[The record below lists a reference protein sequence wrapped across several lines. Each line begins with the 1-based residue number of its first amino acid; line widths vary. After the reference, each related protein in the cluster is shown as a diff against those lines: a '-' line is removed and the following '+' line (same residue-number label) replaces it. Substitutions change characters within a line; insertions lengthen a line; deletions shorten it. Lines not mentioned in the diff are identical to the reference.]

1 MSTFLMKGKK
11 MSLRALIN
19 SRILVSV
26 IVIMCVGV
34 MLTIWQAK
42 QAVEKEVSSSFNLA
56 LQMIDL
62 GFSHLSR
69 TPLTEFEWLRQ
80 ISAIQKTRHLHIS
93 IVNDEGTEVE
103 WFVNEDRPKEDI
115 PPQWFVK
122 AVETTYPEANYDIR
136 LADGRTKQII
146 VRADPIDEI
155 SEVWEDSLAYF
166 WSVIT
171 LIGVIFLAI
180 NMVFNSMLRTVRSIV
195 VGLRRVESGQYGRKL
210 PPFDI
215 REFDA
220 IATEINHLSDALKV
234 AKENNQALAR
244 HTMQIQESERRNLS
258 RELHD
263 EMGQSLTAIKAMST
277 AIRQP
282 GTDVAKISDSIT
294 EICNHLAGVVRSM
307 MRTLHPLSLADLGL
321 GATLADLVNEWRRRH
336 PDLVIKLDYDDRLD
350 DISHELAIH
359 VYRIAQECL
368 TNVVRHANA
377 TEVTLLIRQ
386 EGEHTSPRVVMRIR
400 DNGQGGESSGHGF
413 GVLAMRERVENMG
426 GRFRF
431 ESEAGKGVNVS
442 VWMPILEKT
451 ENE

>member
-1 MSTFLMKGKK
+1 
-11 MSLRALIN
+11 MSLRGLIN
-19 SRILVSV
+19 SRIIFSV
-26 IVIMCVGV
+26 IIIILVGGL
-34 MLTIWQAK
+34 LTIWQARHS
-42 QAVEKEVSSSFNLA
+42 VEREVNSSFNLA

-69 TPLTEFEWLRQ
+69 TSMTEYEWLQQ
-80 ISAIQKTRHLHIS
+80 ISAIQHTRHLHIS
-93 IVNDEGTEVE
+93 LINEENEEVE
-103 WFVNEDRPKEDI
+103 WFVSDDI
-115 PPQWFVK
+115 DEELPPQWFQRAVK
-122 AVETTYPEANYDIR
+122 TTYPSSKYDIK
-136 LADGRTKQII
+136 LADGRVKKII
-146 VRADPIDEI
+146 VRADPMDEI
-155 SEVWEDSLAYF
+155 AEAWEESEAYF
-166 WSVIT
+166 WSVMT
-171 LIGVIFLAI
+171 MVAVIFLAI
-180 NMVFNSMLRTVRSIV
+180 NFVFNSMLQNVRTIV

-210 PPFDI
+210 PPFKI
-215 REFDA
+215 SEFDA

-282 GTDVAKISDSIT
+282 GTDVAKISDSIA

-321 GATLADLVNEWRRRH
+321 GATLTDLVNEWRRRH

-350 DISHELAIH
+350 DVSHELAIH

-386 EGEHTSPRVVMRIR
+386 EGEHTSPRVVMRIH
-400 DNGQGGESSGHGF
+400 DNGQGGETSGHGF

-442 VWMPILEKT
+442 VWMPIIEKT

>member
-1 MSTFLMKGKK
+1 

-19 SRILVSV
+19 SRILISV
-26 IVIMCVGV
+26 IFILLVGGV
-34 MLTIWQAK
+34 LTIWQAK

-62 GFSHLSR
+62 GFSRLSR
-69 TPLTEFEWLRQ
+69 TPLTEYEWLRQ

-93 IVNDEGTEVE
+93 VVNEEGEEVE
-103 WFVNEDRPKEDI
+103 WFVNDKNPDEEI
-115 PPQWFVK
+115 PPQWFIK
-122 AVETTYPEANYDIR
+122 SVETTYPEANYDIR
-136 LADGRTKQII
+136 LADGRSKQLI

-155 SEVWEDSLAYF
+155 SEAWGESLAYF
-166 WSVIT
+166 WSVVT
-171 LIGVIFLAI
+171 MIGVIFLAI

-210 PPFDI
+210 PPYDI

-220 IATEINHLSDALKV
+220 IASEINHLSDALKV

-282 GTDVAKISDSIT
+282 GTDVTKISDSIA

-307 MRTLHPLSLADLGL
+307 MKTLHPLSLADLGL
-321 GATLADLVNEWRRRH
+321 GATLTDLVNEWRRRH
-336 PDLVIKLDYDDRLD
+336 PELMIKLNYDERLD
-350 DISHELAIH
+350 QVSHELAIH
-359 VYRIAQECL
+359 VYRIAQECI

-377 TEVTLLIRQ
+377 STVTLTIRQ

-400 DNGQGGESSGHGF
+400 DNGQGGKPSGYGF
-413 GVLAMRERVENMG
+413 GVLAMQERVENMG

-431 ESEAGKGVNVS
+431 ESEAGKGVSIN
-442 VWMPILEKT
+442 VWMPIIEKI

>member
-166 WSVIT
+166 WAVIT

-195 VGLRRVESGQYGRKL
+195 R
-210 PPFDI
+210 
-215 REFDA
+215 
-220 IATEINHLSDALKV
+220 
-234 AKENNQALAR
+234 
-244 HTMQIQESERRNLS
+244 
-258 RELHD
+258 
-263 EMGQSLTAIKAMST
+263 
-277 AIRQP
+277 
-282 GTDVAKISDSIT
+282 
-294 EICNHLAGVVRSM
+294 
-307 MRTLHPLSLADLGL
+307 
-321 GATLADLVNEWRRRH
+321 
-336 PDLVIKLDYDDRLD
+336 
-350 DISHELAIH
+350 
-359 VYRIAQECL
+359 
-368 TNVVRHANA
+368 
-377 TEVTLLIRQ
+377 
-386 EGEHTSPRVVMRIR
+386 
-400 DNGQGGESSGHGF
+400 
-413 GVLAMRERVENMG
+413 
-426 GRFRF
+426 
-431 ESEAGKGVNVS
+431 S
-442 VWMPILEKT
+442 VWS
-451 ENE
+451 

>member
-1 MSTFLMKGKK
+1 
-11 MSLRALIN
+11 MSLRGLIN
-19 SRILVSV
+19 SRILFSV
-26 IVIMCVGV
+26 IIIVLVGGV
-34 MLTIWQAK
+34 LTIWQARHS
-42 QAVEKEVSSSFNLA
+42 VEREVNSSFKLA

-69 TPLTEFEWLRQ
+69 TSMTEYEWLQQ
-80 ISAIQKTRHLHIS
+80 ISAIQHTRHLHIS
-93 IVNDEGTEVE
+93 ILNENGDEVE
-103 WFVNEDRPKEDI
+103 WFVSDELDEEL
-115 PPQWFVK
+115 PPEWFVR
-122 AVETTYPEANYDIR
+122 AVKTTYPSANYDIK
-136 LADGRTKQII
+136 LADGRIKQII
-146 VRADPIDEI
+146 VRADPMDEI
-155 SEVWEDSLAYF
+155 TEAWEESTAYF
-166 WSVIT
+166 WSVMTMIA
-171 LIGVIFLAI
+171 VIFLAI
-180 NMVFNSMLRTVRSIV
+180 NFVFNSMLRTVRSIV
-195 VGLRRVESGQYGRKL
+195 AGLRRVESGQYGRKL

-220 IATEINHLSDALKV
+220 IASEINHLSDALKV

-282 GTDVAKISDSIT
+282 GAEVAKISDSIA

-321 GATLADLVNEWRRRH
+321 GATLADLVNEWRRRNSE
-336 PDLVIKLDYDDRLD
+336 LVVKLDYDDRLD
-350 DISHELAIH
+350 QVSHELAIH

-377 TEVTLLIRQ
+377 TEVTLTIRQ
-386 EGEHTSPRVVMRIR
+386 EGEQSSPRVVMRIR
-400 DNGQGGESSGHGF
+400 DNGQGGESSGEGF

-431 ESEAGKGVNVS
+431 ESEAGNGVCVS
-442 VWMPILEKT
+442 VWMPIIEKS

>member
-1 MSTFLMKGKK
+1 
-11 MSLRALIN
+11 MSLRGLIN
-19 SRILVSV
+19 SRIIFSV
-26 IVIMCVGV
+26 IIIILVGGL
-34 MLTIWQAK
+34 LTIWQARHS
-42 QAVEKEVSSSFNLA
+42 VEREVNSSFNLA

-69 TPLTEFEWLRQ
+69 TSMTEYEWLQQ
-80 ISAIQKTRHLHIS
+80 ISAIQHTRHLHIS
-93 IVNDEGTEVE
+93 LINEENEEVE
-103 WFVNEDRPKEDI
+103 WFVSDDI
-115 PPQWFVK
+115 DEELPPQWFQRAVK
-122 AVETTYPEANYDIR
+122 TTYPSSKYDIK
-136 LADGRTKQII
+136 LADGRVKKII
-146 VRADPIDEI
+146 VRADPMDEI
-155 SEVWEDSLAYF
+155 AEAWEESEAYF
-166 WSVIT
+166 WSVMT
-171 LIGVIFLAI
+171 MVAVIFLAI
-180 NMVFNSMLRTVRSIV
+180 NFVFNSMLQNVRTIV

-210 PPFDI
+210 PPFKI
-215 REFDA
+215 SE
-220 IATEINHLSDALKV
+220 LSDALKV

-282 GTDVAKISDSIT
+282 GTDVAKISDSIA

-321 GATLADLVNEWRRRH
+321 GATLTDLVNEWRRRH
-336 PDLVIKLDYDDRLD
+336 PDLVIKLDYDDCLD
-350 DISHELAIH
+350 DVSHELAIH

-386 EGEHTSPRVVMRIR
+386 EGEHTSPRVVMRIH
-400 DNGQGGESSGHGF
+400 DNGQGGETSGHGF

-442 VWMPILEKT
+442 VWMPIIEKT

>member
-1 MSTFLMKGKK
+1 
-11 MSLRALIN
+11 MSLRGLIN
-19 SRILVSV
+19 SRIIFSV
-26 IVIMCVGV
+26 IIIILVGGL
-34 MLTIWQAK
+34 LTIWQARHS
-42 QAVEKEVSSSFNLA
+42 VEREVNSSFNLA

-69 TPLTEFEWLRQ
+69 TSMTEYEWLQQ
-80 ISAIQKTRHLHIS
+80 ISAIQHTRHLHIS
-93 IVNDEGTEVE
+93 LINEENEEVE
-103 WFVNEDRPKEDI
+103 WFVSDDI
-115 PPQWFVK
+115 DEELPPQWFQQAVK
-122 AVETTYPEANYDIR
+122 TTYPSSKYDIK
-136 LADGRTKQII
+136 LADGRVKKII
-146 VRADPIDEI
+146 VRADPMDEI
-155 SEVWEDSLAYF
+155 AETWEESEAYF
-166 WSVIT
+166 WSVMT
-171 LIGVIFLAI
+171 MVAVIFLAI
-180 NMVFNSMLRTVRSIV
+180 NFVFNSMLQNVRTIV

-210 PPFDI
+210 PPFKI
-215 REFDA
+215 SEFDA

-282 GTDVAKISDSIT
+282 GTDVAKISDSIA

-321 GATLADLVNEWRRRH
+321 GATLTDLVNEWRRRH

-350 DISHELAIH
+350 DVSHELAIH

-386 EGEHTSPRVVMRIR
+386 EGDHTSPRVVMRIH
-400 DNGQGGESSGHGF
+400 DNGQGGETSGHGF

-442 VWMPILEKT
+442 VWMPIIEKT

>member
-1 MSTFLMKGKK
+1 
-11 MSLRALIN
+11 MSLRGLIN
-19 SRILVSV
+19 SRIIFSV
-26 IVIMCVGV
+26 IIIILVGGL
-34 MLTIWQAK
+34 LTIWQARHS
-42 QAVEKEVSSSFNLA
+42 VEREVNSSFNLA

-69 TPLTEFEWLRQ
+69 TSMTEYEWLQQ
-80 ISAIQKTRHLHIS
+80 ISAIQHTRHLHIS
-93 IVNDEGTEVE
+93 LINEENEEVE
-103 WFVNEDRPKEDI
+103 WFVSDDI
-115 PPQWFVK
+115 DEELPPQWFQRAVK
-122 AVETTYPEANYDIR
+122 TTYPSSKYDIK
-136 LADGRTKQII
+136 LADGRVKKII
-146 VRADPIDEI
+146 VRADPMDEI
-155 SEVWEDSLAYF
+155 AEVWEESEAYF
-166 WSVIT
+166 WSVMT
-171 LIGVIFLAI
+171 MVAVIFLAI
-180 NMVFNSMLRTVRSIV
+180 NFVFNSMLQNVRTIV

-210 PPFDI
+210 PPFKI
-215 REFDA
+215 SEFDA

-282 GTDVAKISDSIT
+282 GTDVAKISDSIA

-321 GATLADLVNEWRRRH
+321 GATLTDLVNEWRRRH

-350 DISHELAIH
+350 DVSHELAIH

-377 TEVTLLIRQ
+377 TEVTLLIQQ
-386 EGEHTSPRVVMRIR
+386 EGEHTSPRVVMRIH
-400 DNGQGGESSGHGF
+400 DNGQGGETSGHGF

-431 ESEAGKGVNVS
+431 ESEAGKGVNVI
-442 VWMPILEKT
+442 VWMPIIEKS